1 MRAKADGLLSQFEND
16 PAVIDQTII
25 DAKKE
30 LAKLKATAAPVYA
43 AEKKAKE
50 DLEEYEQKAKAY
62 MSAAEKAVMADNDAD
77 AQEALDR
84 SAEYDKKAK
93 RQAEVLATQS
103 ASVKALRQKINK
115 MVSDIDEMEDAA
127 AIIKADM
134 ANEKAAR
141 ASATLTSENAK
152 GTFDRIGARAAA
164 RRAEAEALA
173 DMDEDTD
180 DGSDLLDKYG
190 ASNTSTSLAE
200 LKARLGK

>member
-1 MRAKADGLLSQFEND
+1 
-16 PAVIDQTII
+16 
-25 DAKKE
+25 
-30 LAKLKATAAPVYA
+30 
-43 AEKKAKE
+43 
-50 DLEEYEQKAKAY
+50 
-62 MSAAEKAVMADNDAD
+62 MSAAEKAVLADNDAD

-141 ASATLTSENAK
+141 ASVTLTSENAK
-152 GTFDRIGARAAA
+152 GTFDRIGERAAA

-190 ASNTSTSLAE
+190 TSNTSTSLAE